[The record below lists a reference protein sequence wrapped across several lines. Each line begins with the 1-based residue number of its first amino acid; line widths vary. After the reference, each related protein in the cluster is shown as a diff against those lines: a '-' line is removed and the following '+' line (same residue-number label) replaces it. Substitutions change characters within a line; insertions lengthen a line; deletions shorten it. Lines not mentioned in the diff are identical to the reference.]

1 MELRDFLKLD
11 ILQAIKNLGPS
22 QVISTLSESLKET
35 GGFQEL
41 ERVAHLLEEVAMKVA
56 EFEEHYGSRGG

>member
-22 QVISTLSESLKET
+22 QVISTLSESLRET
-35 GGFQEL
+35 EGFEEL
-41 ERVAHLLEEVAMKVA
+41 EKIAHLLEEVAMKVA